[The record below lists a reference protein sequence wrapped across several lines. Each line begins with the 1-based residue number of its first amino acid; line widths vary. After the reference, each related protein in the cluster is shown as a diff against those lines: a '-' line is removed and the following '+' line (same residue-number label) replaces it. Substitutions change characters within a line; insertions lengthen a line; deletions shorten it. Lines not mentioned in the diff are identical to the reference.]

1 MHVNRLEGNMK
12 CRDTCEKAILIIQEG
27 HDDGL
32 DKGVINEVVKT
43 SWLLQILK
51 TEPTAAAASK
61 YFSYV

>member
-12 CRDTCEKAILIIQEG
+12 CRDTCEKVILIIQEG

-43 SWLLQILK
+43 SWLL
-51 TEPTAAAASK
+51 
-61 YFSYV
+61 